1 MAVPNPRFAQLIERA
16 EDALEAGNADDALKI
31 AQEMLR
37 EEPDDVDALD
47 LMAVAHRTAGDL
59 EEAVEVYERLR
70 VIEPK
75 NPAWVIAE
83 ADLLIREA
91 EDDREL
97 IEQGLE
103 LLEDGEPLIRGDDEL
118 LFESELLRATAL
130 NQLGDFTEALASI
143 RVALDVDAEHP
154 EARLEQGQAL
164 FELGRFDEA
173 RRVYQ
178 SLAKDFPDEAWAH
191 HYLGLLAERRGEA
204 PEPFFK
210 KAQALAPDDFPP
222 PVHLSAEEFQKAVED
237 AIDALPA
244 HVQPDLERCVIDVQ
258 LIPSDEEV
266 HDGGVSPLILGLFRE
281 PELPEKPT
289 GYALDE
295 VPDRLLS
302 DPTTRITLYQNN
314 LERFARSRDELLEEI
329 RITVL
334 HEVGHLLGLDEDELY
349 ERGLD

>member
-1 MAVPNPRFAQLIERA
+1 MPNPRFAQLIERA

-31 AQEMLR
+31 ALEMLR

-59 EEAVEVYERLR
+59 EDAVEVYERLR

-103 LLEDGEPLIRGDDEL
+103 LLEDGEALIRGDEEL

-143 RVALDVDAEHP
+143 RVALDVDGEHP

-164 FELGRFDEA
+164 FELSRFDEA

-178 SLAKDFPDEAWAH
+178 SLAKDYADEPWAH

-210 KAQALAPDDFPP
+210 KAQSLAPDDFPP
-222 PVHLSAEEFQKAVED
+222 PVHLSADEFDRTVQQ
-237 AIDALPA
+237 AIAALPDHA
-244 HVQPDLERCVIDVQ
+244 KPHLDNCVIDVQ
-258 LIPSDEEV
+258 PIPSDEDLKE
-266 HDGGVSPLILGLFRE
+266 GGISPLILGVFRG
-281 PELPEKPT
+281 L
-289 GYALDE
+289 AIDE
-295 VPDRLLS
+295 RSPVEAS
-302 DPTTRITLYQNN
+302 HHETARITLYQNN
-314 LERFARSRDELLEEI
+314 LERFARTREELLEEI